1 MRRRLFS
8 LILMAILWLIPL
20 YGTAATIQVPTGYQT
35 IQSAIDNAPDGSTII
50 VAPGTYSEALSFS
63 NLNKTL
69 FIKSSGGAAST
80 IIHGGGIRDLLYIA
94 NASYGGKDL
103 TFDGFTFAQGR
114 DVTNISPVTIIN
126 ACPVF
131 LNCQFQNNSSVTSG
145 GAVLVYAASNPTF
158 INCQF
163 RNNQS
168 NLFGGAVQV
177 NGSQTQVAQA
187 SFKQCLFENNT
198 ANGSNISQGGALTF
212 LSAGGTVLS
221 CIFRGNSANYVGGAV
236 RIIEQIY
243 SNPSNRVTLSDC
255 QFTDNFCQ
263 PGSSP
268 PPTPTEGGAIHVEAN
283 VTVDIRKCYF
293 SNNYAMAGGAVHNY
307 RAQLTISDSVFD
319 NNRAVGTNGSGY
331 GGTIA
336 VNSYSP
342 SPTNTLDATL
352 TVKNSMIRNSLAPV
366 GGGIF
371 FQGDWEQNLI
381 NSRRGQI
388 TLTNVVIDNCVAT
401 KANNSSGT
409 GGALGLAFANL
420 IGNGI
425 YLLNNTAA
433 QGGAIYAY
441 QNTLINLTNSYIIGN
456 NAPIGASISIDSS
469 TSPPPLLTNTIKA
482 YNQGDATANLAILMA
497 VPTMAI
503 NGEAWLAYIMA
514 PYAGAPSI
522 SPNIGGLANRGGYAA
537 GTTADSIASNTTY
550 QLISPNHATQQ
561 VGVTV
566 SSNSNSGPG
575 INDFN
580 GDKRPD
586 ILWRHAASGQIY
598 IWLMDGTS
606 ISSQSSPATVS
617 DLNWE
622 IKGFGDF
629 NGDGKSGDILWRH
642 AITGQVYIW
651 LMNGTSISS
660 QASPGTVSDLNWQIM
675 GVGDFNGDGKAD
687 ILWRHAVTGQLFI
700 WLMSGTSVS
709 SQASPGTVGDLGWE
723 IKGVGNFN
731 GDGKADILWRHAGNG
746 QVYIWSM
753 NGTSISSIGSPGTV
767 SDLNWQIVGMGDTDG
782 DGKTDILWRHASS
795 GQLYIWLMNGTST
808 LLAESP
814 GFVTDPNWVIKSIG
828 DFDGDGKADIL
839 LHHAGSG
846 QVNIWQMDGTSKI
859 FSGPAGIVSDLNW
872 RIR

>member
-1 MRRRLFS
+1 MKKILFS
-8 LILMAILWLIPL
+8 LLLIIILWLIPE
-20 YGTAATIQVPTGYQT
+20 YGKAVTIQVPTDYKT
-35 IQSAIDNAPDGSTII
+35 IQSAIDNASDGSTII
-50 VAPGTYSEALSFS
+50 VAPGTYSEALSFP

-69 FIKSSGGAAST
+69 YVKSSGGAAST

-103 TFDGFTFAQGR
+103 TFDGFTFTQGR

-126 ACPVF
+126 ASPVF
-131 LNCQFQNNSSVTSG
+131 LNCQFQNNSSVSSG

-163 RNNQS
+163 LNNQS
-168 NLFGGAVQV
+168 DRFGGAVLV
-177 NGSQTQVAQA
+177 NGPQAQA

-221 CIFRGNSANYVGGAV
+221 CIFRRNSANYVGGAV

-255 QFTDNFCQ
+255 QFMDNFCL

-293 SNNYAMAGGAVHNY
+293 SNNYAMFGGAVHNY
-307 RAQLTISDSVFD
+307 RAQLSISDSVFD
-319 NNRAVGTNGSGY
+319 NNRAVGINHE
-331 GGTIA
+331 GGGGAIA

-352 TVKNSMIRNSLAPV
+352 TVKNSMIRNCLAPA

-371 FQGDWEQNLI
+371 FQGDWGQNLT

-401 KANNSSGT
+401 KANNSIGI

-456 NAPIGASISIDSS
+456 SAPTGASLLVADPS

-482 YNQGDATANLAILMA
+482 YNQGDDTANLAILMA
-497 VPTMAI
+497 VPTIPI
-503 NGEAWLAYIMA
+503 NGEAWLAYIIA
-514 PYAGAPSI
+514 PYAGGPSI
-522 SPNIGGLANRGGYAA
+522 SPNIGVLAPNTGGYAA
-537 GTTADSIASNTTY
+537 GTKFDPITSNTTY
-550 QLISPNHATQQ
+550 QLTSNQPTQHVQ
-561 VGVTV
+561 INVALTPTNGLAA
-566 SSNSNSGPG
+566 
-575 INDFN
+575 NDFN
-580 GDKRPD
+580 GDKRSD
-586 ILWRHAASGQIY
+586 ILWRNAVSGQIY
-598 IWLMDGTS
+598 IWLMEETS

-622 IKGFGDF
+622 IKDVGDF
-629 NGDGKSGDILWRH
+629 NGDSKADILFRH
-642 AITGQVYIW
+642 AVTGQIYIW

-660 QASPGTVSDLNWQIM
+660 QASPATVSDLNWQIIGVGDFNGDGKADILWRHAVTGQIYIWLM
-675 GVGDFNGDGKAD
+675 NGTSISSQASPATVSDLNWQIIGVGDFNGDGKAD
-687 ILWRHAVTGQLFI
+687 ILWRHAVTGQLYT
-700 WLMSGTSVS
+700 WL
-709 SQASPGTVGDLGWE
+709 
-723 IKGVGNFN
+723 
-731 GDGKADILWRHAGNG
+731 
-746 QVYIWSM
+746 M
-753 NGTSISSIGSPGTV
+753 NGTSISSQASPGAV
-767 SDLNWQIVGMGDTDG
+767 GDLNWQIEGIGDFDG
-782 DGKTDILWRHASS
+782 DGKADILWRHASS
-795 GQLYIWLMNGTST
+795 GQLYIWLMNGTFVLFSD
-808 LLAESP
+808 SP
-814 GFVTDPNWVIKSIG
+814 GFVSDPNWVIRSIG

-839 LHHAGSG
+839 LYHVMSG
-846 QVNIWQMDGTSKI
+846 QISLWQMDGTSRI
-859 FSGPAGIVSDLNW
+859 FPAPAGIVSDLNW
-872 RIR
+872 KIK